1 MVICDDITMFGCCNN
16 KIQKIITCN
25 HRVICVRHPL
35 QVYKVLFV
43 WALGLYS
50 AKLETMTHMILTFV
64 VSLVVSG
71 LLVSSARVSE
81 ADANHDA
88 TLLNEVKSLLCPES
102 GPSFLRDSAAT
113 INATCVINQCAKPTA
128 GCIVDRGCREAIGC
142 EQKCME
148 KWDSDTTPRKLTVQ
162 NCTNKCAFTYQT
174 DAYVAFMTCITD
186 NKCLVLDPIPDM
198 CKSSVKPLKQL
209 STADLKGNWWV
220 LKGYHP
226 VYDCYPNKCL
236 QFSSMAQQAGS
247 MDYKT
252 TYQTYLVNDSLTQ
265 VSAETTVPSSS
276 PGSPISFVINS
287 LGESLGMK
295 WWLIDQADDKSY
307 ILVYYCGSRLQWGY
321 EGAMVLSMKQTLS
334 DADYTKIGASYMSAV
349 GLKMADFCTVAA
361 TSSCPA

>member
-1 MVICDDITMFGCCNN
+1 MVICDDITIFGCCNN

-64 VSLVVSG
+64 VPLVVSG
-71 LLVSSARVSE
+71 LLVSSARVSKV
-81 ADANHDA
+81 DANHDA
-88 TLLNEVKSLLCPES
+88 ILLNEVKSFLCPES
-102 GPSFLRDSAAT
+102 GPIFLRDSAAT
-113 INATCVINQCAKPTA
+113 INTTCVLSQFAKSAA

-174 DAYVAFMTCITD
+174 DAYVAFMTCNTD
-186 NKCLVLDPIPDM
+186 NKCLILDTIPDI
-198 CKSSVKPLKQL
+198 CKQNVKPLKQL
-209 STADLKGNWWV
+209 SPADLKGNWYV

-236 QFSSMAQQAGS
+236 EFSPMAQQAGS
-247 MDYKT
+247 MDCKA

-287 LGESLGMK
+287 LGSIGFK

-307 ILVYYCGSRLQWGY
+307 ILVYYCGNWLQWGY
-321 EGAMVLSMKQTLS
+321 TKVLWYCL
-334 DADYTKIGASYMSAV
+334 
-349 GLKMADFCTVAA
+349 
-361 TSSCPA
+361 